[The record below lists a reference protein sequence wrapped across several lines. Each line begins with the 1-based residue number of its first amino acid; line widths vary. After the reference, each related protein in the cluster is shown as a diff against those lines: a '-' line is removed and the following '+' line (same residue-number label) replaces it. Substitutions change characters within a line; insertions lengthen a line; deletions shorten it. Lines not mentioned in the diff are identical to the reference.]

1 MAGFKEIFSAYG
13 GDYDATI
20 ARFMG
25 SEAMYLRIL
34 PMLFQDENLE
44 KLGGSLRDG
53 DSEAAFV
60 AAHTLKGVTG
70 NLGLSPLYQAV
81 CEMVEALRTKSDA
94 DYSALYGVIAD
105 EFEKVRRLEAALTAN
120 AKP

>member
-1 MAGFKEIFSAYG
+1 MCI
-13 GDYDATI
+13 
-20 ARFMG
+20 
-25 SEAMYLRIL
+25 
-34 PMLFQDENLE
+34 
-44 KLGGSLRDG
+44 RD
-53 DSEAAFV
+53 S
-60 AAHTLKGVTG
+60 
-70 NLGLSPLYQAV
+70 LGLSPLYQAV

>member
-1 MAGFKEIFSAYG
+1 MADFKEIFSAYG
-13 GDYDATI
+13 GDYDATM

-34 PMLFQDENLE
+34 SMLFQDENLA
-44 KLGGSLRDG
+44 KLGSALRDG
-53 DSEAAFV
+53 DSEAAFA

-81 CEMVEALRTKSDA
+81 CELVEALRTKADV
-94 DYSALYGVIAD
+94 DYSKLYRAIAA
-105 EFEKVRRLEAALTAN
+105 EFETVKQLQTELSAN
-120 AKP
+120 A